1 MLEEAFHLDIPLHRL
16 SETGNYVLLSEVII
30 YERLPA
36 QIKGNEI
43 IKKKIK
49 FNYLTY
55 KNATYLK

>member
-43 IKKKIK
+43 IKKKS
-49 FNYLTY
+49 NLTI
-55 KNATYLK
+55 